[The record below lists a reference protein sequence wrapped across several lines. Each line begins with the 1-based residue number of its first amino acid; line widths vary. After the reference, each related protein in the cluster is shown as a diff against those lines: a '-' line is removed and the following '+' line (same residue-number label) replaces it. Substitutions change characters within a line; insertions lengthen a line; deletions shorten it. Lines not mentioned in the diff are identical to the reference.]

1 MRGNEAERVRKRH
14 EQRDKQFT
22 ALQKGVEDISA
33 ELALRNRA
41 DIVAKALSVATDPT
55 QKQILQ
61 EKLVAMALG
70 L

>member
-1 MRGNEAERVRKRH
+1 M
-14 EQRDKQFT
+14 
-22 ALQKGVEDISA
+22 QKGVEDISV
-33 ELALRNRA
+33 ELALQNHA
-41 DIVAKALSVATDPT
+41 DIVAKALSVVTDPT